1 MQVPNPAR
9 ILLVSIASSQRSFT
23 PPLFHALL
31 FFTPPLPAMLTR
43 SLLDALLARYEA
55 MAEAARANDWDRLSA
70 LEREAATLRDT
81 ARAGADAAAE
91 SAALATLPA
100 AEADALRVGIERLLA
115 LDAEIRTHA
124 DPFLAS
130 VRKLLAGGRQE
141 RAVRNAYGALA
152 P

>member
-1 MQVPNPAR
+1 
-9 ILLVSIASSQRSFT
+9 
-23 PPLFHALL
+23 
-31 FFTPPLPAMLTR
+31 MLTR
-43 SLLDALLARYEA
+43 PLLDALLTRYEA

-70 LEREAATLRDT
+70 LEREAAELRDA
-81 ARAGADAAAE
+81 ARAGADAAAD
-91 SAALATLPA
+91 AATLAALPA
-100 AEADALRVGIERLLA
+100 AEAESLRAGIERLLA
-115 LDAEIRTHA
+115 LDAEIRAHT

>member
-1 MQVPNPAR
+1 
-9 ILLVSIASSQRSFT
+9 
-23 PPLFHALL
+23 
-31 FFTPPLPAMLTR
+31 MLTPAT
-43 SLLDALLARYEA
+43 LDALLARYEA

-70 LEREAATLRDT
+70 LEREAAELRET
-81 ARAGADAAAE
+81 ARTGADAAAD
-91 SAALATLPA
+91 AATLATLPA
-100 AEADALRVGIERLLA
+100 AEAESLRAGIERLLA

>member
-1 MQVPNPAR
+1 
-9 ILLVSIASSQRSFT
+9 
-23 PPLFHALL
+23 
-31 FFTPPLPAMLTR
+31 MLTR
-43 SLLDALLARYEA
+43 SDLDALIARYDA

-70 LEREAATLRDT
+70 LEREAAALRE
-81 ARAGADAAAE
+81 AAQAGADAAADITAL
-91 SAALATLPA
+91 AALPA
-100 AEADALRVGIERLLA
+100 DEAAALRAGIERLLA

>member
-1 MQVPNPAR
+1 
-9 ILLVSIASSQRSFT
+9 
-23 PPLFHALL
+23 
-31 FFTPPLPAMLTR
+31 MLTPAT
-43 SLLDALLARYEA
+43 LDALLARYEA

-70 LEREAATLRDT
+70 LEREAAELRDA
-81 ARAGADAAAE
+81 ARAGADAAAD
-91 SAALATLPA
+91 AATLATLPA
-100 AEADALRVGIERLLA
+100 AEAESLRAGIERLLA
-115 LDAEIRTHA
+115 LDAEIRTHT

>member
-1 MQVPNPAR
+1 
-9 ILLVSIASSQRSFT
+9 
-23 PPLFHALL
+23 
-31 FFTPPLPAMLTR
+31 MLTP

-55 MAEAARANDWDRLSA
+55 MADAARANDWDRLSA
-70 LEREAATLRDT
+70 LEHEAAELRET
-81 ARAGADAAAE
+81 ARAGADAAAD
-91 SAALATLPA
+91 AATLATLPA
-100 AEADALRVGIERLLA
+100 AEAESLRAGIERLLA
-115 LDAEIRTHA
+115 LDAEIRTHT

>member
-1 MQVPNPAR
+1 
-9 ILLVSIASSQRSFT
+9 
-23 PPLFHALL
+23 
-31 FFTPPLPAMLTR
+31 MLTR
-43 SLLDALLARYEA
+43 PHLDALLAHYEA
-55 MAEAARANDWDRLSA
+55 MAAAARANDWDQLAA
-70 LEREAATLRDT
+70 LEREAASLREA
-81 ARAGADAAAE
+81 ARAGAEAAALDDLPPGE
-91 SAALATLPA
+91 AAALRA
-100 AEADALRVGIERLLA
+100 GIEHLLA

>member
-1 MQVPNPAR
+1 
-9 ILLVSIASSQRSFT
+9 
-23 PPLFHALL
+23 
-31 FFTPPLPAMLTR
+31 MLTPAT
-43 SLLDALLARYEA
+43 LDALLARYEA

-70 LEREAATLRDT
+70 LEREAAALRET
-81 ARAGADAAAE
+81 AHAGADAAKDKAT
-91 SAALATLPA
+91 LATLPA
-100 AEADALRVGIERLLA
+100 AEAESLRAGIERLLA